1 MPVEESFDHS
11 TFDYWFRL
19 GHICTYLRTELWMEA
34 DQQTEEFVDRY
45 LKKSTTDAIIL
56 VGDFNTPPILKPGEP
71 YDVIQQFMNNACKE
85 FTWIKFHLFKECLG
99 PKFAMY
105 GNLRNSFSYMY
116 GSYNSG
122 LHIFQKYSFWLNYI
136 CKLV

>member
-45 LKKSTTDAIIL
+45 LKKI
-56 VGDFNTPPILKPGEP
+56 
-71 YDVIQQFMNNACKE
+71 
-85 FTWIKFHLFKECLG
+85 
-99 PKFAMY
+99 
-105 GNLRNSFSYMY
+105 
-116 GSYNSG
+116 YNG
-122 LHIFQKYSFWLNYI
+122 FYNFGG
-136 CKLV
+136 